1 MTAPGPPAKLGPL
14 SNGSDA
20 RGVLAQLWRWAVEDP
35 DALDSTRLTGGDPV
49 LPSNFK
55 IATAATASIAAAG
68 LAAAELWRLRGGRR
82 QRVAVD
88 ARAAAAAF
96 RSERYLRVDGRQP
109 PGAWHPVS
117 GFYRAGDGRW
127 IQLHCNFPHHRDGVL
142 RVLGCDGTREAV
154 TVAVAGWK
162 AAELEDAL
170 AAAGLC
176 AGMVRAPDEWQLHSQ
191 AQAVAELPLFEIVQI
206 GEAPAEAPGSGDRPL
221 SGVRVLDL
229 TRVIAG
235 PVCGR
240 TLAEHGAD
248 VLLVTAEHLPSIEVH
263 VMDFGHGKRS
273 ARLDLRRADHAER
286 LRSLIR
292 SCDVICQSYR
302 PGALAAHGLSAEELA
317 RLRPGIVYV
326 TLSAYSHVGPWRER
340 RGFDSL
346 VQSVSGIAHEG
357 GAAAGLDGPKHLPAQ
372 ALDHATGY
380 LAAFGAMVALARRA
394 RAGGSYLVRVSLA
407 QTGRWID
414 RLGRV
419 AGLGAPDPRVEDVDE
434 FLQTTETPFGVLR
447 HVAPAAKLSET
458 PAHWACPSVP
468 LGTHAPEWW
477 T

>member
-1 MTAPGPPAKLGPL
+1 M
-14 SNGSDA
+14 NNESDA
-20 RGVLAQLWRWAVEDP
+20 LGVLAELWRWAGEDP
-35 DALDSTRLTGGDPV
+35 AALDSTRLTGGDPV

-154 TVAVAGWK
+154 TAAVAGWK

-302 PGALAAHGLSAEELA
+302 PGAL
-317 RLRPGIVYV
+317 V
-326 TLSAYSHVGPWRER
+326 
-340 RGFDSL
+340 
-346 VQSVSGIAHEG
+346 
-357 GAAAGLDGPKHLPAQ
+357 
-372 ALDHATGY
+372 
-380 LAAFGAMVALARRA
+380 ARRA
-394 RAGGSYLVRVSLA
+394 RRGGSYLVRFSLA

-419 AGLGAPDPRVEDVDE
+419 AGLGVPDPRVEVDE
-434 FLQTTETPFGVLR
+434 FLQTSETPFGVLR

-458 PAHWACPSVP
+458 PACWACPSVP
-468 LGTHAPEWW
+468 LGTHAPEWR

>member
-1 MTAPGPPAKLGPL
+1 M
-14 SNGSDA
+14 SDRA
-20 RGVLAQLWRWAVEDP
+20 EAYGVLGELWRWAGEDLA
-35 DALDSTRLTGGDPV
+35 ALDWAQLTGGDPV
-49 LPSNFK
+49 LPSDFK
-55 IATAATASIAAAG
+55 IATVAAASIAAAG
-68 LAAAELWRLRGGRR
+68 LAAAELWRLRSGRR
-82 QRVAVD
+82 QHVAVD

-96 RSERYLRVDGRQP
+96 RSERYLRVDGRTP

-117 GFYRAGDGRW
+117 GFYRAGDERW
-127 IQLHCNFPHHRDGVL
+127 IQLHCNFPHHREGAL
-142 RVLGCDGTREAV
+142 RVLGCDGIRDAV
-154 TVAVAGWK
+154 TAAVAKRK
-162 AAELEDAL
+162 AAELEDGL

-176 AGMVRAPDEWQLHSQ
+176 AGMVRAPAEWQQHPE
-191 AQAVAELPLFEIVQI
+191 ARAVATLPLFEIVRI
-206 GEAPAEAPGSGDRPL
+206 GDAPAEAAGRGERPL

-240 TLAEHGAD
+240 TLAGHGAN
-248 VLLVTAEHLPSIEVH
+248 VLLVTAEHLPAIEVH
-263 VMDFGHGKRS
+263 LMDGGFGKRS
-273 ARLDLRRADHAER
+273 ARLDLRRADHLEQ
-286 LRSLIR
+286 LRVLMR
-292 SCDVICQSYR
+292 HADVVCQSYR
-302 PGALAAHGLSAEELA
+302 PGALAARGLSPEDLA

-326 TLSAYSHVGPWRER
+326 TLSAYGHVGPWRER

-357 GAAAGLDGPKHLPAQ
+357 GVAAGTDGPRHLPAQ

-394 RAGGSYLVRVSLA
+394 REGGSYLVRVSLA
-407 QTGRWID
+407 QTGRWLD

-419 AGLGAPDPRVEDVDE
+419 AGHGVPDPRVEDVE
-434 FLQTTETPFGVLR
+434 AFLQTTATPFGVLR
-447 HVAPAAKLSET
+447 HVSPAPILSET
-458 PAHWACPSVP
+458 PASWARPSVP

>member
-1 MTAPGPPAKLGPL
+1 V
-14 SNGSDA
+14 SDRA
-20 RGVLAQLWRWAVEDP
+20 EAYGVLGELWRWAGEDLA
-35 DALDSTRLTGGDPV
+35 ALDWAQLTGGDPV
-49 LPSNFK
+49 LPSDFK
-55 IATAATASIAAAG
+55 IATVAAASIAAAG
-68 LAAAELWRLRGGRR
+68 LAAAELWRLRSGRR
-82 QRVAVD
+82 QHVAVD

-96 RSERYLRVDGRQP
+96 RSERYLRVDGRTP

-117 GFYRAGDGRW
+117 GFYRAGDERW
-127 IQLHCNFPHHRDGVL
+127 IQLHCNFPHHREGAL
-142 RVLGCDGTREAV
+142 RVLGCDGIRDAV
-154 TVAVAGWK
+154 TAAVAKRK
-162 AAELEDAL
+162 AAELEDGL

-176 AGMVRAPDEWQLHSQ
+176 AGMVRAPAEWQQHPQ
-191 AQAVAELPLFEIVQI
+191 ARAVATLPLFEIVRI
-206 GEAPAEAPGSGDRPL
+206 GDAPAEAAGRGERPL

-240 TLAEHGAD
+240 TLAGHGAN
-248 VLLVTAEHLPSIEVH
+248 VLLVTAEHLPAIEVH
-263 VMDFGHGKRS
+263 LMDGGFGKRS
-273 ARLDLRRADHAER
+273 ARLDLRRADHLEQ
-286 LRSLIR
+286 LRVLMR
-292 SCDVICQSYR
+292 HADVVCQSYR
-302 PGALAAHGLSAEELA
+302 PGALAARGLSPEDLA

-326 TLSAYSHVGPWRER
+326 TLSAYGHVGPWRER

-357 GAAAGLDGPKHLPAQ
+357 GVAAGTDGPRHLPAQ

-394 RAGGSYLVRVSLA
+394 REGGSYLVRVSLA
-407 QTGRWID
+407 QTGRWLD

-419 AGLGAPDPRVEDVDE
+419 AGHGVPDPRVEDVE
-434 FLQTTETPFGVLR
+434 AFLQTTATPFGVLR
-447 HVAPAAKLSET
+447 HVSPAPILSET
-458 PAHWACPSVP
+458 PASWARPSVP

>member
-1 MTAPGPPAKLGPL
+1 M
-14 SNGSDA
+14 SDRA
-20 RGVLAQLWRWAVEDP
+20 EAYGVLGELWRWAGEDLA
-35 DALDSTRLTGGDPV
+35 ALDWAQLTGGDPV
-49 LPSNFK
+49 LPSDFK
-55 IATAATASIAAAG
+55 IATVAAASIAAAG
-68 LAAAELWRLRGGRR
+68 LAAAELWRLRSGRR
-82 QRVAVD
+82 QHVAVD

-96 RSERYLRVDGRQP
+96 RSERYLRVDGRTP

-117 GFYRAGDGRW
+117 GFYRAGDERW
-127 IQLHCNFPHHRDGVL
+127 IQLHCNFPHHREGAL
-142 RVLGCDGTREAV
+142 RVLGCDGIRDAV
-154 TVAVAGWK
+154 TAAVAKRK
-162 AAELEDAL
+162 AAELEDGL

-176 AGMVRAPDEWQLHSQ
+176 AGMVRAPAEWQQHPE
-191 AQAVAELPLFEIVQI
+191 ARAVATLPLFEIVRI
-206 GEAPAEAPGSGDRPL
+206 GDAPAEAAGRGERPL

-240 TLAEHGAD
+240 TLAGHGAD
-248 VLLVTAEHLPSIEVH
+248 VLLVTAEHLPAIEVH
-263 VMDFGHGKRS
+263 LMDGGFGKRS
-273 ARLDLRRADHAER
+273 ARLDLRRADHLEQ
-286 LRSLIR
+286 LRVLMR
-292 SCDVICQSYR
+292 HADVVCQSYR
-302 PGALAAHGLSAEELA
+302 PGALAARGLSPEDLA

-326 TLSAYSHVGPWRER
+326 TLSAYGHVGPWRER

-357 GAAAGLDGPKHLPAQ
+357 GVAAGTDGPRHLPAQ

-394 RAGGSYLVRVSLA
+394 REGGSYLVRVSLA
-407 QTGRWID
+407 QTGRWLD

-419 AGLGAPDPRVEDVDE
+419 AGHGVPDPRVEDVE
-434 FLQTTETPFGVLR
+434 AFLQTTATPFGVLR
-447 HVAPAAKLSET
+447 HVSPAAILSET
-458 PAHWACPSVP
+458 PASWARPSVP

>member
-1 MTAPGPPAKLGPL
+1 V
-14 SNGSDA
+14 SDRA
-20 RGVLAQLWRWAVEDP
+20 EAYGVLGELWRWAGEDLA
-35 DALDSTRLTGGDPV
+35 ALDWAQLTGGDPV
-49 LPSNFK
+49 LPSDFK
-55 IATAATASIAAAG
+55 IATVAAASIAAAG
-68 LAAAELWRLRGGRR
+68 LAAAELWRLRSGRR
-82 QRVAVD
+82 QHVAVD

-96 RSERYLRVDGRQP
+96 RSERYLRVDGRTP

-117 GFYRAGDGRW
+117 GFYRAGDERW
-127 IQLHCNFPHHRDGVL
+127 IQLHCNFPHHREGAL
-142 RVLGCDGTREAV
+142 RVLGCDGIRDAV
-154 TVAVAGWK
+154 TAAVAKRK
-162 AAELEDAL
+162 AAELEDGL

-176 AGMVRAPDEWQLHSQ
+176 AGMVRAPAEWQQHPQ
-191 AQAVAELPLFEIVQI
+191 ARAVATLPLFEIVRI
-206 GEAPAEAPGSGDRPL
+206 GAAPAEAAGRGERPL

-240 TLAEHGAD
+240 TLAGHGAN
-248 VLLVTAEHLPSIEVH
+248 VLLVTAEHLPAIEVH
-263 VMDFGHGKRS
+263 LMDGGFGKRS
-273 ARLDLRRADHAER
+273 ARLDLRRADHLEQ
-286 LRSLIR
+286 LRVLMR
-292 SCDVICQSYR
+292 HADVVCQSYR
-302 PGALAAHGLSAEELA
+302 PGALAARGLSPEDLA

-326 TLSAYSHVGPWRER
+326 TLSAYGHVGPWRER

-357 GAAAGLDGPKHLPAQ
+357 GVAAGTDGPRHLPAQ

-394 RAGGSYLVRVSLA
+394 REGGSYLVRVSLA
-407 QTGRWID
+407 QTGRWLD

-419 AGLGAPDPRVEDVDE
+419 AGHGVPDPRVEDVE
-434 FLQTTETPFGVLR
+434 AFLQTTATPFGVLR
-447 HVAPAAKLSET
+447 HVSPAPILSET
-458 PAHWACPSVP
+458 PASWARPSVP

>member
-1 MTAPGPPAKLGPL
+1 V
-14 SNGSDA
+14 SDRA
-20 RGVLAQLWRWAVEDP
+20 EAYGVLGELWRWAGEDLA
-35 DALDSTRLTGGDPV
+35 ALDWAQLTGGDPV
-49 LPSNFK
+49 LPSDFK
-55 IATAATASIAAAG
+55 IATVAAASIAAAG
-68 LAAAELWRLRGGRR
+68 LAAAELWRLRSGRR
-82 QRVAVD
+82 QHVAVD

-96 RSERYLRVDGRQP
+96 RSERYLRVDGRTP

-117 GFYRAGDGRW
+117 GFYRAGDERW
-127 IQLHCNFPHHRDGVL
+127 IQLHCNFPHHREGAL
-142 RVLGCDGTREAV
+142 RVLGCDGIRDAV
-154 TVAVAGWK
+154 TAAVAKRK
-162 AAELEDAL
+162 AAELEDGL

-176 AGMVRAPDEWQLHSQ
+176 AGMVRAPAEWQQHPQ
-191 AQAVAELPLFEIVQI
+191 ARAVATLPLFEIVRI
-206 GEAPAEAPGSGDRPL
+206 GDAPAEAAGRGERPL

-240 TLAEHGAD
+240 TLAGHGAD
-248 VLLVTAEHLPSIEVH
+248 VLLVTAEHLPAIEVH
-263 VMDFGHGKRS
+263 LMDGGFGKRS
-273 ARLDLRRADHAER
+273 ARLDLRRADHLEQ
-286 LRSLIR
+286 LRVLMR
-292 SCDVICQSYR
+292 HADVVCQSYR
-302 PGALAAHGLSAEELA
+302 PGALAARGLSPEDLA

-326 TLSAYSHVGPWRER
+326 TLSAYGHVGPWRER

-357 GAAAGLDGPKHLPAQ
+357 GVAAGTDGPRHLPAQ

-394 RAGGSYLVRVSLA
+394 REGGSYLVRVSLA
-407 QTGRWID
+407 QTGRWLD

-419 AGLGAPDPRVEDVDE
+419 AGHGVPDPRVEDVE
-434 FLQTTETPFGVLR
+434 AFLQTTATPFGVLR
-447 HVAPAAKLSET
+447 HVSPAPILSET
-458 PAHWACPSVP
+458 PASWARPSVP